1 MNIFN
6 NRLNLQSYL
15 ARLTI
20 LLVLFLISFLIH
32 YFLIEKI
39 QLNNLY
45 NTTDF
50 NKFEWFDYYSLFHF
64 NFLPVLLFTS
74 FIILSIRRIHDC
86 NRQWFF
92 ILIPI
97 VNLYWLFSQGD
108 AGENRFGSPQV
119 NINHKNIIYFDE
131 LNKEVKKNSDKE
143 VFFKLLIA
151 VLFLLS
157 LGLVF
162 KLNTS
167 NITLPQLFNHYDI
180 DPDPIS
186 KVLKSPVDAILFN
199 PLKSSKISGKIQILD
214 GSTNKNQEI
223 FIFDKSGNLIR
234 EKTNDYELRY
244 FYTGF
249 ILDSINEITNKE
261 KQKIT
266 FSYITLKDSLII
278 NSKSYKNNELY
289 FTRVLRKGKNSVE
302 EVRNYK
308 ENNSTSRWGSK
319 FNNFGL
325 LSSLNDE
332 EYEYDLKNN
341 LTKIYDYHTKKLLY
355 KFDYDINNR
364 IISYQYLDDLSGENH
379 NVTYDYSEK
388 ERDNEKNSF
397 INISGPLL
405 STFLEQSIDSTL
417 SLSFVQQDWAV
428 QDNEIFY
435 EKDYKNNIIKVVPSK
450 VLKPIH
456 SPGFIHNFQ
465 QEINRKYKYYDSYFD
480 FFIKLIF
487 DN

>member
-1 MNIFN
+1 MGIFKK
-6 NRLNLQSYL
+6 RLNLRNYL
-15 ARLTI
+15 VRLI
-20 LLVLFLISFLIH
+20 LVLVLFLISFIIE
-32 YFLIEKI
+32 YFLIEQI

-50 NKFEWFDYYSLFHF
+50 NKLSWFDYYSLFHF
-64 NFLPVLLFTS
+64 NFLPLLLFIW
-74 FIILSIRRIHDC
+74 FIILSIRRLHDC
-86 NRQWFF
+86 NKSSFF
-92 ILIPI
+92 ILFPI

-108 AGENRFGSPQV
+108 AGENRFGNPQV
-119 NINHKNIIYFDE
+119 NINHKNTIYFDE
-131 LNKEVKKNSDKE
+131 LNKEVKKNSNKE

-167 NITLPQLFNHYDI
+167 NIALPQLFNHYDI

-199 PLKSSKISGKIQILD
+199 PLKSSKISGKIQVLD
-214 GSTNKNQEI
+214 GSTNKNQAI

-244 FYTGF
+244 FYTGS
-249 ILDSINEITNKE
+249 ILDSITEITNKE

-289 FTRVLRKGKNSVE
+289 FERVLRKGKNSVE
-302 EVRNYK
+302 EVRNDK

-364 IISYQYLDDLSGENH
+364 LISYQYLDDLLGENH
-379 NVTYDYSEK
+379 HVTYDYSEI
-388 ERDNEKNSF
+388 RLDNEKKPS
-397 INISGPLL
+397 INISGSFVTLL
-405 STFLEQSIDSTL
+405 SEQSIDSTL
-417 SLSFVQQDWAV
+417 TLGFDMRDWIV
-428 QDNEIFY
+428 NNNTIYY
-435 EKDYKNNIIKVVPSK
+435 EKDYKNNITKVIPSK
-450 VLKPIH
+450 VLSTYDTPGYIH
-456 SPGFIHNFQ
+456 YLQ
-465 QEINRKYKYYDSYFD
+465 QEINRKYKYYDSYFG